1 MKVFTKALFVAVVAM
16 FSTMSAS
23 AQSDNSLFGRA
34 NAEVGACLAQTR
46 AEGFS
51 VIALLETTG
60 ACPDGS
66 SIQTVSF
73 FRTVNCQDTPTRPC
87 PDPLLIQLA
96 TVTFG
101 CNGEITSSQCFTE

>member
-1 MKVFTKALFVAVVAM
+1 MKLFTKVLIVAAAAM
-16 FSTMSAS
+16 FISISAS
-23 AQSDNSLFGRA
+23 AQQNDNSLFGRA
-34 NAEVGACLAQTR
+34 NAEVGPCLAQAR
-46 AEGFS
+46 AEGFG

-60 ACPDGS
+60 TCEGGG

-96 TVTFG
+96 SVTFG
-101 CNGEITSSQCFTE
+101 CNGEVISAQCF